1 MKHVVCGLF
10 FLLVITTGLV
20 AQTTD
25 TAIYHNWRT
34 KYRISVKKL
43 PQRIVPIFTADAR
56 AHRLQLQKTTQ
67 GRQFFG
73 SMGMQFPLVNLNALG
88 KTLQFSV
95 ASSVYTTLKR
105 YNQRGETVNV
115 DYFVDFFFDLKLSQ
129 TWYLRSSYGHTSQHL
144 SDDAVNAGLTP
155 INYAKDYVQLHS
167 VHRLF
172 KNKLLLYGG
181 FYYFHNYKIGE
192 MGIAKNLSGK
202 SMLHAGGEVT
212 LFQFNPSNALYAAA
226 DIKLREEFNFG
237 NTHCLQLGYKLH
249 QSNQEHFRLAYQ
261 YLGGYEERGQFY
273 KQQVNL
279 HTIGAYFDF

>member
-1 MKHVVCGLF
+1 MKHVVCGIF
-10 FLLVITTGLV
+10 FLLFITTALV
-20 AQTTD
+20 AQTAD
-25 TAIYHNWRT
+25 TLAAEKWYA
-34 KYRISVKKL
+34 KYDVSFQRL
-43 PQRIVPIFTADAR
+43 PKRMIPVFTADAR
-56 AHRLQLQKTTQ
+56 AHRLQLLKTTQ
-67 GRQFFG
+67 GTQFFT
-73 SMGMQFPLVNLNALG
+73 SMGMQFPLVNINALG

-95 ASSVYTTLKR
+95 ASSVYATLKR
-105 YNQRGETVNV
+105 YTKRGETVNV

-144 SDDAVNAGLTP
+144 SDDAINAGLTP
-155 INYAKDYVQLHS
+155 INYVKDYVQLHS
-167 VHRLF
+167 VHRLL

-192 MGIAKNLSGK
+192 MNLAKNLSG
-202 SMLHAGGEVT
+202 SVLLHAGGEIT
-212 LFQFNPSNALYAAA
+212 LFQFNPSNAIYAAA
-226 DIKLREEFNFG
+226 DIKLREEFDFG

-273 KQQVNL
+273 KQQTNL